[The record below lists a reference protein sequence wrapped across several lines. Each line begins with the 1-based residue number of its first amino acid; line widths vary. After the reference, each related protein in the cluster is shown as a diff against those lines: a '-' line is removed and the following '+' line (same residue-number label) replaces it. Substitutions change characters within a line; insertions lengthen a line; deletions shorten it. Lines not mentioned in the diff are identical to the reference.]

1 MSFTNGTENST
12 TNGTENST
20 VASVSCTNLP
30 LDASL
35 WAELIFLLL
44 LALLAI
50 FGNGLVC
57 AAFATNKRLRILTNY
72 YVVSLAVSDIL
83 VGSINIPLW
92 MYIRSSE

>member
-1 MSFTNGTENST
+1 MNLKNST
-12 TNGTENST
+12 NST
-20 VASVSCTNLP
+20 NCVDPPQN
-30 LDASL
+30 ASL
-35 WAELIFLLL
+35 YTSLVFYFVIAVF
-44 LALLAI
+44 AI

-92 MYIRSSE
+92 MYIKKE

>member
-1 MSFTNGTENST
+1 MSPTNGTENST
-12 TNGTENST
+12 GES
-20 VASVSCTNLP
+20 SSCTNL
-30 LDASL
+30 LLNASL
-35 WAELIFLLL
+35 WAELIFLFL
-44 LALLAI
+44 LAAIAI

>member
-1 MSFTNGTENST
+1 MSNST
-12 TNGTENST
+12 NNTANCINPT
-20 VASVSCTNLP
+20 
-30 LDASL
+30 LDGSL
-35 WAELIFLLL
+35 WASLIFNFVI
-44 LALLAI
+44 AVFAI

-92 MYIRSSE
+92 MYIMKE

>member
-1 MSFTNGTENST
+1 MNLTNST
-12 TNGTENST
+12 AC
-20 VASVSCTNLP
+20 VDPP
-30 LDASL
+30 LDATL
-35 WAELIFLLL
+35 WASLIFYF
-44 LALLAI
+44 AIAVFAI

-92 MYIRSSE
+92 MYIKKE